1 MFEVP
6 EDFRGPLSQSAIELI
21 SIDFLDD
28 GEWWVTALTKLKIS
42 LVFNGFSDI
51 EAVRR
56 DSERI
61 NSVHESVTAAIVAME
76 KAQDAETLYGKL
88 SAKMIADHFA
98 EHGETLISFGSTSY
112 GGGKI

>member
-76 KAQDAETLYGKL
+76 KAQDAEKLYGKL
-88 SAKMIADHFA
+88 
-98 EHGETLISFGSTSY
+98 
-112 GGGKI
+112 